1 MPEICRFY
9 DIAIEMIYS
18 DDTSYSARI
27 SACITKNMRR
37 LWGLMENFY
46 PVVCQSDN

>member
-9 DIAIEMIYS
+9 DIAIEMI
-18 DDTSYSARI
+18 YSARI